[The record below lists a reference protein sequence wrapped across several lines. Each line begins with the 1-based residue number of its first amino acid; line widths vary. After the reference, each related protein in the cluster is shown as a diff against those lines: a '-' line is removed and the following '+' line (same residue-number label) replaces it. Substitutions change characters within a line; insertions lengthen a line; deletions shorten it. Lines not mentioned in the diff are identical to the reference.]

1 MTTPSTDV
9 PLDSDL
15 GPDPIWRAWAV
26 RIVVLLLAA
35 GVVIYAA
42 NLGLRFRH
50 WMWESTVPIRYTSA
64 ADSNIERDFHWG
76 REAAIEGY
84 ANQYEKMQPERPG
97 DQQWLDSAPLRLGL
111 MTLWAKWAV
120 VHYPQV
126 KRWDQHPT
134 FELATPVLWF
144 NTFMEGIGVV
154 CAFLLTRLWT
164 NRAAAARSPFIR
176 PHSSFFR
183 GWIPGLFAAAILW
196 FNPAIVLSAY
206 GWPTWDLWIIPMFL
220 LAALL
225 ASLDW
230 WFTAGIVL
238 GIGAMLNGQQ
248 LLAVPVFLAWAL
260 IIGRPISAM
269 RMLAGLTIAIAIVA
283 SPWLLT
289 YIPAD
294 KLAAARAI
302 QSERQPALVPEGTFA
317 IPRVVDV
324 WAIVWIIGLMLAA
337 IAGPFVARLRLRGP
351 QKMPLWRHLMASQ
364 WTFPAVAVIGT
375 FLLVSWPWMLK
386 VNRQNWLIG
395 ECAGVALATATRW
408 LRPRGIPFVAAG
420 AVGAAMLLCMSV
432 FHGFSAWYDCG
443 IHFGTVHRPVLTVG
457 KPDNLPAI
465 LRDHYDWSD
474 DLATTGITLPAHS
487 VFSFWSR
494 TEVNVSEG
502 SLLRGIFLFLLGLI
516 AIVTPWLMFF
526 CFAPQI
532 DERYLLFAAGISC
545 ICAGISTGMTLLGV
559 LLSIVTAVMTLQQM
573 LGAASRANL
582 QAFGNSLHQQFPS
595 IFDRDGGQLLLR
607 IADGTHPDLGFAVVL
622 IGFIFLYFT
631 LAMRKPD

>member
-1 MTTPSTDV
+1 
-9 PLDSDL
+9 
-15 GPDPIWRAWAV
+15 
-26 RIVVLLLAA
+26 
-35 GVVIYAA
+35 
-42 NLGLRFRH
+42 
-50 WMWESTVPIRYTSA
+50 
-64 ADSNIERDFHWG
+64 
-76 REAAIEGY
+76 
-84 ANQYEKMQPERPG
+84 
-97 DQQWLDSAPLRLGL
+97 
-111 MTLWAKWAV
+111 
-120 VHYPQV
+120 
-126 KRWDQHPT
+126 
-134 FELATPVLWF
+134 
-144 NTFMEGIGVV
+144 
-154 CAFLLTRLWT
+154 
-164 NRAAAARSPFIR
+164 
-176 PHSSFFR
+176 
-183 GWIPGLFAAAILW
+183 
-196 FNPAIVLSAY
+196 
-206 GWPTWDLWIIPMFL
+206 
-220 LAALL
+220 LL

-230 WFTAGIVL
+230 WFTAGMVL

-248 LLAVPVFLAWAL
+248 LLAVPVFLAWAF

-269 RMLAGLTIAIAIVA
+269 RMLAGLTIAIAVVA

-294 KLAAARAI
+294 KLTAARAI

-324 WAIVWIIGLMLAA
+324 WAIVWIIGVMLAA
-337 IAGPFVARLRLRGP
+337 IAGPFVARLRLRWEK
-351 QKMPLWRHLMASQ
+351 QMPLWRHLMASQ
-364 WTFPAVAVIGT
+364 WTFPAVMVIGT

-395 ECAGVALATATRW
+395 ECAGIALAAATRW
-408 LRPRGIPFVAAG
+408 LLPRGIPFVAAG

-432 FHGFSAWYDCG
+432 FHGSSAWYDCG
-443 IHFGTVHRPVLTVG
+443 IHFGTIHRPVLTVG

-502 SLLRGIFLFLLGLI
+502 SLLRGIFLFLLGLSAIGVGLQARRRDPRFLI

-573 LGAASRANL
+573 LATTSRANL
-582 QAFGNSLHQQFPS
+582 RLFGDSLHHQFPS

-631 LAMRKPD
+631 LAMRKPDRGTPVGLVLATPIVEDAK